1 LRERIE
7 RLEQAMRDSVPEWS
21 LAPIVEALQALRG
34 IDLISAVVFMSEI
47 GDLSR
52 FESPRQLMATV
63 RHSNFSLEANRV
75 DLNASRINPC
85 FCMTSRAAVRAGP
98 RQGSSRGFYVADH

>member
-1 LRERIE
+1 MRQSRERVE
-7 RLEQAMRDSVPEWS
+7 RLEQAIADSVPDWS

-52 FESPRQLMATV
+52 FESPRQLMGISRPCAIGAV
-63 RHSNFSLEANRV
+63 NRRERHSR
-75 DLNASRINPC
+75 
-85 FCMTSRAAVRAGP
+85 M
-98 RQGSSRGFYVADH
+98 HH